1 MADYII
7 VFTSVILL
15 AISFMIQKLY
25 QKTTSSG
32 TKSAVIFG
40 IYTASV
46 TFVVYFLTNG
56 AQMDFSWYSFIN
68 AMLKSLC
75 CILYTIIGFKI
86 MAWGNVTLYM
96 IFLMSG
102 GMVVPCVWGWLFLEE
117 QVLLLRLL
125 GVCVIVAALIIS
137 NGGISKANGKIIA
150 MCISV
155 FFLNGMVSVFS
166 KLHQVN
172 TIYKV
177 VDTTDYVLLSS
188 VVSVLMNVALLSICK
203 KELVV
208 EEKAEKKKFHYLPLL
223 IVLLYSIT
231 GGASSVLQ
239 LVSAK
244 NLPASVLYPMITGG
258 TTVLSGLFA
267 LIFFKE
273 KPTKNE
279 WIGMGLCFVG
289 TCLFL

>member
-1 MADYII
+1 MH
-7 VFTSVILL
+7 
-15 AISFMIQKLY
+15 
-25 QKTTSSG
+25 
-32 TKSAVIFG
+32 
-40 IYTASV
+40 
-46 TFVVYFLTNG
+46 TNG
-56 AQMDFSWYSFIN
+56 KRTLDETLF
-68 AMLKSLC
+68 
-75 CILYTIIGFKI
+75 
-86 MAWGNVTLYM
+86 GNEDVKAAL
-96 IFLMSG
+96 SHG
-102 GMVVPCVWGWLFLEE
+102 SV
-117 QVLLLRLL
+117 LRLDCCRRAYL
-125 GVCVIVAALIIS
+125 RGAFLAAGS
-137 NGGISKANGKIIA
+137 VSSPEKAYHLEILA
-150 MCISV
+150 P
-155 FFLNGMVSVFS
+155 
-166 KLHQVN
+166 
-172 TIYKV
+172 T
-177 VDTTDYVLLSS
+177 
-188 VVSVLMNVALLSICK
+188 
-203 KELVV
+203 